1 MSTLIYSFTSH
12 ILGKNARVRVYDTH
26 VEWEKPRGVS
36 GGKITAGIL
45 TGGVSLLA
53 TGVKNGKHET
63 EMIPIKNIT
72 SIVTKRD
79 GMMNSKVQV
88 ITAGN
93 TLDMRVSHA
102 EAAKVKDVV
111 QRLMHGE
118 HVDPINPESFSSTG
132 DTPAV
137 QPAPAAAG
145 PAQQLPTPAAP
156 ALAAPPA
163 PAAAPAAPQQDVM
176 SALQQLGALRDAGIL
191 TPEEFETKK
200 TELLSRI

>member
-12 ILGKNARVRVYDTH
+12 IMGKNARVRVYDTH

-36 GGKITAGIL
+36 GGKITAGIM
-45 TGGVSLLA
+45 TAGVSLLA
-53 TGVKNGKHET
+53 TGVKGGKHET

-72 SIVTKRD
+72 SVVTKRD
-79 GMMNSKVQV
+79 GMMNSIVQV

-93 TLDMRVSHA
+93 TLEMRISHS

-118 HVDPINPESFSSTG
+118 HVDPLNADAFNSTG
-132 DTPAV
+132 
-137 QPAPAAAG
+137 QPAAS
-145 PAQQLPTPAAP
+145 
-156 ALAAPPA
+156 AAPPA
-163 PAAAPAAPQQDVM
+163 PQAAPQFPPPGVPAQAAPAAPPAAQQDVIA
-176 SALQQLGALRDAGIL
+176 ALAQLGSLRDAGIL
-191 TPEEFETKK
+191 TPEEFEAKK